1 MVLRAERVPAG
12 PEVPVL
18 ARRPERGRVDDGL
31 RKEVVSVFFEIVLF
45 VLSAFG
51 LVTAGREF
59 LRRGH
64 NLGLWGA

>member
-1 MVLRAERVPAG
+1 
-12 PEVPVL
+12 
-18 ARRPERGRVDDGL
+18 VDDGL
-31 RKEVVSVFFEIVLF
+31 RKEVVSVFFEIVMF

-51 LVTAGREF
+51 LVAAGREF